1 MQIQYTKNLNLG
13 RLEVGTT
20 LSWPNS
26 SMTCLFSSPISDS
39 KVNSEDHP
47 FSRTDVTVAEFL
59 LEDYYKKF

>member
-13 RLEVGTT
+13 RFELGTT
-20 LSWPNS
+20 LTWPNS
-26 SMTCLFSSPISDS
+26 SMACLFSSPISDS

-47 FSRTDVTVAEFL
+47 FSRTVTVTEFL